1 VEANV
6 MEQRPSAQSEILG
19 LLSATTRFCVK
30 AGRLVPDLADA
41 PLTSDDRDLVL
52 DRLQR
57 VRAAAE
63 WAEHAVTTG
72 DTAMPSPAAAV
83 LRRRYRRRGRTA

>member
-1 VEANV
+1 
-6 MEQRPSAQSEILG
+6 MEHSSRSEILG
-19 LLSATTRFCVK
+19 LLYATTSFYSK
-30 AGRLVPDLADA
+30 AGRLVLALTDA
-41 PLTSDDRDLVL
+41 PLTTDDRDLVL

-72 DTAMPSPAAAV
+72 DTTMPPPAAAV
-83 LRRRYRRRGRTA
+83 LKRRYRRRGRTA